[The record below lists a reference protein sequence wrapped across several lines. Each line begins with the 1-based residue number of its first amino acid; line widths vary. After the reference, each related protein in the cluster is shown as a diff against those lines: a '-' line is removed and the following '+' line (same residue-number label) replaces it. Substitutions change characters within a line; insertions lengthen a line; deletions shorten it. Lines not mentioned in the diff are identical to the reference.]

1 MIHQAAEAT
10 FGKGVVMAL
19 QQVSAEL
26 IDHDDDDELGL
37 GIIGAGKNGDG
48 TDAKEKEGNSVAK

>member
-1 MIHQAAEAT
+1 
-10 FGKGVVMAL
+10 MAL

-48 TDAKEKEGNSVAK
+48 TDAKEEEGNGVAK